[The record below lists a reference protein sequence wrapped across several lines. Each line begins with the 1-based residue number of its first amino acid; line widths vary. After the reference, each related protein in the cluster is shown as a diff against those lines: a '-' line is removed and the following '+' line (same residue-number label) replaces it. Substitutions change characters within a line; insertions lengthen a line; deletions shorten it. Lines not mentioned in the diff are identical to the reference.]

1 MTSVAFHADQLFYR
15 IPGGI
20 GTYIRELLPE
30 LAAADPSLDLTVFH
44 SRFGSAVPPELTPFR
59 RVELD
64 RSIRSLY
71 PSWNL
76 LGSPPL
82 PPPVA
87 EQDVVHAPSVASVP
101 PAGPGQR
108 LVVTVHDVAFRVFP
122 SLFPPAW
129 RALFRTG
136 LRRAARRAD
145 AIIAV
150 SRSTAT
156 DLVRL
161 ARVDPGQLHVV
172 PLASSLPAWDS
183 DPDPI
188 LDRMKV
194 PRPYLLFVGTL
205 EPRKNLVR
213 LIRAYRRTAVRFPH
227 ALVLAGPLGWRSKRL
242 HRELAVPGPGR
253 IVVTGAVPA
262 EVLDALYR
270 GADAFVYPSLYEG
283 FGLPVLEAMARG
295 VPTLIADAASL
306 PEVAGQAALSVDPR
320 SVRTIAQGIERLL
333 DDREL
338 AARLG
343 DAGRDRAA
351 LFSWE
356 QTARMTL
363 KVYEQ
368 LS

>member
-20 GTYIRELLPE
+20 GTYIRELIPE
-30 LAAADPSLDLTVFH
+30 LTAADPSLDLTVFH
-44 SRFGSAVPPELTPFR
+44 ARFPGPVPAELAPFR

-64 RSIRSLY
+64 RSIRTLY
-71 PSWNL
+71 PSWNV
-76 LGSPPL
+76 LGTPPL
-82 PPPVA
+82 PPPLA
-87 EQDVVHAPSVASVP
+87 EQDVIHAPSLVAVP
-101 PAGPGQR
+101 PTGPGQR
-108 LVVTVHDVAFRVFP
+108 LVVTVHDLAFRVFP

-161 ARVDPGQLHVV
+161 ARIDPGRLHVV
-172 PLASSLPAWDS
+172 PLASSLPEWDS
-183 DPDPI
+183 DPEPV
-188 LDRMKV
+188 LDRLKI

-213 LIRAYRRTAVRFPH
+213 LIRAYRRAAVRLPH
-227 ALVLAGPLGWRSKRL
+227 ALVLAGTLGWRSKRL
-242 HRELAVPGPGR
+242 HRELALPGPGR
-253 IVVTGAVPA
+253 IVVTGTVPPD
-262 EVLDALYR
+262 VLDVLYR
-270 GADAFVYPSLYEG
+270 GAEGFAYPSLYEG

-295 VPTLIADAASL
+295 VPTLVANAASL
-306 PEVAGQAALSVDPR
+306 PEVADDAALYVDPR
-320 SVRTIAQGIERLL
+320 SVRSIADGIDRLL
-333 DDREL
+333 SDRDQAGRL
-338 AARLG
+338 SAA
-343 DAGRDRAA
+343 ARDRAA

-363 KVYEQ
+363 KVYDQ
-368 LS
+368 LA

>member
-20 GTYIRELLPE
+20 GTYVRELLPE
-30 LAAADPSLDLTVFH
+30 LAAADPSLDVTVFH
-44 SRFGSAVPPELTPFR
+44 ARFPGSVPPEVTPFR

-64 RSIRSLY
+64 RSIRTLY

-76 LGSPPL
+76 LGTPAL

-101 PAGPGQR
+101 PAAPGQR
-108 LVVTVHDVAFRVFP
+108 LVVTVHDMAFRVFP

-145 AIIAV
+145 AVIAV

-161 ARVDPGQLHVV
+161 ARIDPTRLHVV
-172 PLASSLPAWDS
+172 PLASSLPAWEM
-183 DPDPI
+183 DPEPV
-188 LDRMKV
+188 LERMKI

-213 LIRAYRRTAVRFPH
+213 LIRAYRRAAVRIPH
-227 ALVLAGPLGWRSKRL
+227 ALVLTGPLGWRSKRL
-242 HRELAVPGPGR
+242 HRELALPGPGR
-253 IVVTGAVPA
+253 IVVTGAVPPEA
-262 EVLDALYR
+262 LDALYR
-270 GADAFVYPSLYEG
+270 GAGAFAYPSLYEG
-283 FGLPVLEAMARG
+283 FGLPVLEAMSRG

-306 PEVAGQAALSVDPR
+306 PEVAGEAALRVDPR
-320 SVRTIAQGIERLL
+320 SVRSIGEGIERLVG
-333 DDREL
+333 DRDL
-338 AARLG
+338 AERLG
-343 DAGRDRAA
+343 ATGRDRAA
-351 LFSWE
+351 LYSWE

-363 KVYEQ
+363 KVYQQ
-368 LS
+368 LT

>member
-20 GTYIRELLPE
+20 GTYVRELLPDLTE
-30 LAAADPSLDLTVFH
+30 ADPSLDLTVFH
-44 SRFGSAVPPELTPFR
+44 ARFGAPVPPELAPFR

-64 RSIRSLY
+64 RSIRTLY

-76 LGSPPL
+76 LGTPAL

-87 EQDVVHAPSVASVP
+87 EQNVIHAPSVAAVP
-101 PAGPGQR
+101 PAGSGQK

-122 SLFPPAW
+122 SLFPPQW

-161 ARVDPGQLHVV
+161 ARVDPGKLHVV
-172 PLASSLPAWDS
+172 PLASSLPAWDT
-183 DPDPI
+183 DPEPVLERLKI
-188 LDRMKV
+188 
-194 PRPYLLFVGTL
+194 PRPFLLFVGTL

-213 LIRAYRRTAVRFPH
+213 LIRAYRRAAVRLPH

-242 HRELAVPGPGR
+242 HRELALPGPGR
-253 IVVTGAVPA
+253 IVVTGAVPPD
-262 EVLDALYR
+262 VRDALYR
-270 GADAFVYPSLYEG
+270 GAEAFAYPSLYEG
-283 FGLPVLEAMARG
+283 FGLPVLEAMSRG
-295 VPTLIADAASL
+295 LPTMIADTASL
-306 PEVAGQAALSVDPR
+306 PEIAGDAALRVEPR
-320 SVRTIAQGIERLL
+320 SVRDITAGIERLL
-333 DDREL
+333 GDRDL

-343 DAGRDRAA
+343 AAGRDRAA

-368 LS
+368 MV